1 MVKIVDKQTI
11 FNSGI
16 ITSKLISR
24 DDLKQYNQGLSEAYN
39 FMCSKYGPISKRV
52 GTQFIW
58 DLGAPSKAMFTIP
71 FVFSVRQ
78 SLVLEFTE
86 KRIRFY
92 TFDGIEF
99 GPIENPDKP
108 GEIYE
113 IETPFTEDV
122 LENISYVQSL
132 DVIYL
137 AIPGGK
143 HKPMELRRKAND
155 KWELIDFVYD
165 DGPYL
170 DRNYQ
175 SSKKVKISATGTGE
189 KTITLTGFTLEKTD
203 VGRQIRV
210 NFQKDSDDRWCWG
223 IIKSVAEGGASATID
238 MQEGAAEANV
248 DSSIWRLGAWSETT
262 GYPTKVTIH
271 EQRLVFAGI
280 TDKPW
285 IWMSNAFSYHNFSP
299 SDYNG
304 TMKDNNA
311 IYYDASTDKV
321 SNILWIKSVKSL
333 LVGTELSELRMYSA
347 GTALSPTDCVVN
359 KESSYGSF
367 EAEPVV
373 TDDVIIFIQRL
384 QRTLRSISYD
394 YYRDAYLGPELT
406 LFAESLTQRGIKKVI
421 FQKEPYS
428 ILWVLREDGTC
439 ITCTFDSAQDV
450 VGWTEVALADGAKIA
465 DMLSVP
471 SNAYKQDVVIFFV
484 DREIGGETK
493 RYVELLSREFLDSV
507 EQKDAVFLDCA
518 QRYKAPLDENG
529 NPIPDDEIEGLGYL
543 KGKTVSITANGAY
556 LEDRPVVE
564 LTKPDPEDPTKTI
577 TYYAVQLSSKV
588 TDAWVGLPYD
598 SHFTTLERDF
608 QDRQLS
614 SKNAK
619 LRIYRLVLYLIR
631 TLGLTVKQVIGG
643 TETELITFSPQCTMD
658 VPPEAITSQEE
669 IDLMTNWTDNSMKYK
684 LRFESHKAMPCTVA
698 GITAGLELNAL

>member
-24 DDLKQYNQGLSEAYN
+24 DDLKQYNQGLAEAYN

-58 DLGAPSKAMFTIP
+58 DVGEPEVSMFTIP

-78 SLVLEFTE
+78 SLVLEFIPY
-86 KRIRFY
+86 KIRFY
-92 TFDGIEF
+92 TFDGVTF
-99 GPIENPDKP
+99 GPVADPNNPGQMYTKD
-108 GEIYE
+108 
-113 IETPFTEDV
+113 TNFTAEM
-122 LENISYVQSL
+122 LEQMSYVQSL

-143 HKPMELRRKAND
+143 TPPMELRRKSNYEWD
-155 KWELIDFVYD
+155 LIDFTFD

-170 DRNYQ
+170 DRNFQ
-175 SSKKVKISATGTGE
+175 SSKKVKIDNTGTGE
-189 KTITLTGFTLEKTD
+189 KTITLTGWTLSATD
-203 VGRQIRV
+203 KGRHLRM
-210 NFQKDSDDRWCWG
+210 NFKDGDNDRWCWG
-223 IIKSVAEGGASATID
+223 RIGDVAEGGASAKIT
-238 MQEGAAEANV
+238 MEEGAAVKAV
-248 DSSIWRLGAWSETT
+248 DTSIWRLGAWSETT

-304 TMKDNNA
+304 TMTDSNA

-321 SNILWIKSVKSL
+321 SNILWVKSVKSL

-359 KESSYGSF
+359 KESSYGSY

-406 LFAESLTQRGIKKVI
+406 LFAESLTQQGIKKVI
-421 FQKEPYS
+421 YQKEPYS

-439 ITCTFDSAQDV
+439 IACTFDSAQDV

-484 DREIGGETK
+484 DREIAGKTR
-493 RYVELLSREFLDSV
+493 RYVELLSREFLDNV
-507 EQKDAVFLDCA
+507 AQKDAVFLDCA
-518 QRYKAPLDENG
+518 QRVIKKEPEAFIKNLE
-529 NPIPDDEIEGLGYL
+529 YL
-543 KGKTVSITANGAY
+543 QGKTVSVMSEGAY
-556 LEDRPVVE
+556 VQDAEVVSFLDTDDDGKTFTNWKIDLEEPIV
-564 LTKPDPEDPTKTI
+564 
-577 TYYAVQLSSKV
+577 
-588 TDAWVGLPYD
+588 DAWVGLPYD
-598 SHFTTLERDF
+598 AHFTTLERDF

-619 LRIYRLVLYLIR
+619 LRIYRLVLYMIR

-643 TETELITFSPQCTMD
+643 IETELVTFSPQSNTD
-658 VPPEAITSQEE
+658 TPPEAVTAQEE
-669 IDLMTNWTDNSMKYK
+669 IDLMTNWTDRDMKYK
-684 LRFESHKAMPCTVA
+684 LKFESHKGMPCTIA

>member
-24 DDLKQYNQGLSEAYN
+24 DDLKQYNQGLSEAFN

-58 DLGAPSKAMFTIP
+58 DLGKPSKAMFTIP

-92 TFDGIEF
+92 TFDGIQF
-99 GPIENPDKP
+99 GPIEDPNKP

-113 IETPFTEDV
+113 IETPFTEDL

-143 HKPMELRRKAND
+143 MPPKELRRKANND
-155 KWELIDFVYD
+155 WELIDFVFD

-170 DRNYQ
+170 DRNFT
-175 SSKKVKISATGTGE
+175 SSKKVQFDATGTGV
-189 KTITLTGFTLEKTD
+189 KNMTLTGWTLAKTD

-210 NFQKDSDDRWCWG
+210 NLKKDDDDRWCWG
-223 IIKSVAEGGASATID
+223 IIKTVSDDGKTGTID
-238 MQEGAAEANV
+238 MQEGAAEAKV

-304 TMKDNNA
+304 TITDTNA

-421 FQKEPYS
+421 YQKEPYS
-428 ILWVLREDGTC
+428 VLWVLREDGTC

-518 QRYKAPLDENG
+518 QRVQKEKAENIIK
-529 NPIPDDEIEGLGYL
+529 NLGYL
-543 KGKTVSITANGAY
+543 KGKTVSITSNGAY
-556 LEDRPVVE
+556 LQDAEVVE
-564 LTKPDPEDPTKTI
+564 FEDENPETQEKFTNYKVELDS
-577 TYYAVQLSSKV
+577 AV
-588 TDAWVGLPYD
+588 TDAWVGLPYS

-619 LRIYRLVLYLIR
+619 LRIYRLVIYLIR
-631 TLGLTVKQVIGG
+631 TLGLTVSQITGG
-643 TETELITFSPQCTMD
+643 TESELITFSPQCNMD
-658 VPPEAITSQEE
+658 IPPEAITSQEE

-684 LRFESHKAMPCTVA
+684 LKFESHKAMPCTVA

>member
-24 DDLKQYNQGLSEAYN
+24 DDLKQYNQGLAEAYN

-58 DLGAPSKAMFTIP
+58 DLGTPSKSLFTIP

-78 SLVLEFTE
+78 SLVLEFIPN
-86 KRIRFY
+86 KIRFY
-92 TFDGIEF
+92 TFDGINF
-99 GPIENPDKP
+99 GPIEDPNNA
-108 GEIYE
+108 GQIYS
-113 IETPFTEDV
+113 IDTPFTEDI

-143 HKPMELRRKAND
+143 IPPKELRRKANNN
-155 KWELIDFVYD
+155 WELLDFTYD

-170 DRNYQ
+170 DRNFQ
-175 SSKKVKISATGTGE
+175 SGKKIKIDTTGTGV
-189 KTITLTGFTLEKTD
+189 KTFTLTGWTLASTD
-203 VGRQIRV
+203 VGRHLRM
-210 NFQKDSDDRWCWG
+210 NFKDGDNDRWCWG
-223 IIKSVAEGGASATID
+223 VIKTVNSDGASGTIT
-238 MQEGAAEANV
+238 MQEGAAAANI
-248 DSSIWRLGAWSETT
+248 DTIIWRLGAWSETT

-304 TMKDNNA
+304 TMTDSNA

-406 LFAESLTQRGIKKVI
+406 LFAESLTQQGISKVVY
-421 FQKEPYS
+421 QKEPYS

-439 ITCTFDSAQDV
+439 IACTFDSAQDV
-450 VGWTEVALADGAKIA
+450 VGWTEVALADKAKIS
-465 DMLSVP
+465 DMLVVP

-484 DREIGGETK
+484 DRIVNGETK
-493 RYVELLSREFLDSV
+493 RYVELLSREFLDNV
-507 EQKDAVFLDCA
+507 TQKDAVFLDCA
-518 QRYKAPLDENG
+518 QRWIAPK
-529 NPIPDDEIEGLGYL
+529 DDEGNQTSKTELSGLNYL
-543 KGKTVSITANGAY
+543 EGKTVSVISEGAY
-556 LEDRPVVE
+556 LEDVVVKDGKLKLSEPVKDV
-564 LTKPDPEDPTKTI
+564 
-577 TYYAVQLSSKV
+577 
-588 TDAWVGLPYD
+588 WVGLPYD
-598 SHFTTLERDF
+598 SYFTTLERDF

-631 TLGLTVKQVIGG
+631 TLGMTIKQVIGG
-643 TETELITFSPQCTMD
+643 IETELITFSPQSNTD
-658 VPPEAITSQEE
+658 TPPEAITAQEE
-669 IDLMTNWTDNSMKYK
+669 IDIMTNWTDRDMKYK
-684 LRFESHKAMPCTVA
+684 LKIESHKGMPCTVA
-698 GITAGLELNAL
+698 GITVGLELNAL

>member
-24 DDLKQYNQGLSEAYN
+24 DDLKQYNQGLAEAYN

-58 DLGAPSKAMFTIP
+58 DLGTPSKSLFTIP

-78 SLVLEFTE
+78 SLVLEFIPN
-86 KRIRFY
+86 KIRFY
-92 TFDGIEF
+92 TFDGVQF
-99 GPIENPDKP
+99 GPIEDPDNE
-108 GEIYE
+108 GQIYS
-113 IETPFTEDV
+113 IDTPFTEDI

-143 HKPMELRRKAND
+143 MPPKELRRKANNN
-155 KWELIDFVYD
+155 WELIDFVYD

-170 DRNYQ
+170 DRNFQ
-175 SSKKVKISATGTGE
+175 SSKKVKISATGTGD
-189 KTITLTGFTLEKTD
+189 KTFTLTGWTLASTD
-203 VGRQIRV
+203 VGRHLRM
-210 NFQKDSDDRWCWG
+210 NFKDGDNDRWCWG
-223 IIKSVAEGGASATID
+223 IVKTVADDGKSGTIT
-238 MQEGAAEANV
+238 MQEGAAAATT
-248 DSSIWRLGAWSETT
+248 DTTIWRLGAWSETT

-304 TMKDNNA
+304 TMTDSNA

-406 LFAESLTQRGIKKVI
+406 LFAESLTQQGIKKVI
-421 FQKEPYS
+421 YQKEPYS

-439 ITCTFDSAQDV
+439 IACTFDSAQDV
-450 VGWTEVALADGAKIA
+450 VGWTEVALADGAQIA
-465 DMLSVP
+465 DLLSVP
-471 SNAYKQDVVIFFV
+471 SSAYKQDVVIFFV
-484 DREIGGETK
+484 DREINGTKK
-493 RYVELLSREFLDSV
+493 RYVELLSREFLDNV
-507 EQKDAVFLDCA
+507 TQKDAVFLDCA
-518 QRYKAPLDENG
+518 QRWIAPTDE
-529 NPIPDDEIEGLGYL
+529 EGKQTSKTELSGLSYL
-543 KGKTVSITANGAY
+543 EGKTVSVTSEGAY
-556 LEDRPVVE
+556 LEDVVVKDGKINLSEPVKDV
-564 LTKPDPEDPTKTI
+564 
-577 TYYAVQLSSKV
+577 
-588 TDAWVGLPYD
+588 WVGLPYD
-598 SHFTTLERDF
+598 AYFTTLERDF

-619 LRIYRLVLYLIR
+619 LRIYRLVLYIIR
-631 TLGLTVKQVIGG
+631 TLGMTVKQVIGG
-643 TETELITFSPQCTMD
+643 IETELITFSPQSNTD
-658 VPPEAITSQEE
+658 TPPDAITSQEE
-669 IDLMTNWTDNSMKYK
+669 IDLMTNWTDRDMKYK
-684 LRFESHKAMPCTVA
+684 LKFESHKAMPCTVA